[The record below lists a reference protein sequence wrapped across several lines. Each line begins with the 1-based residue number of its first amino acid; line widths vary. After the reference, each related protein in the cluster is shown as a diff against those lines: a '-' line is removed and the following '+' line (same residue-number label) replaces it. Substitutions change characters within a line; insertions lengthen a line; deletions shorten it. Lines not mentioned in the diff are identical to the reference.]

1 MKKRISTAATV
12 MTLMCC
18 GSASA
23 DEPVMLADVVVTA
36 TRTDTATEKIGGTS
50 VTVLNKEDITA
61 KQQTTVEEVLKDV
74 PGLDVVANGGP
85 GTSTSIFLRGADSK
99 NTLILVDGV
108 MFNDPSSANRAADL
122 GNLTTDNIERIE
134 VIKGPMS
141 ALYGSNAT
149 GGVIN
154 IITRKGA
161 GPPKSSFGME
171 GGSYNT
177 WKEYAGSSGS
187 IDHFNYS
194 LNISHTDSDGFS
206 IADHRNTRIPQA
218 GNTSESDGWR
228 NTTFSGRAGF
238 EINPVFEVEATLRAM
253 NSTVSLDNFGPGFSG
268 DRFSSWPYTAQPDGR
283 KNNHQ
288 DSEQYL
294 GRLDVKNRLF
304 DGFLKSD
311 LYYQLS
317 HQNRTG
323 YNNDGNQS
331 YDYLGENQ
339 ETGWQGTLTMAKTN
353 DLTLGTSYY
362 RENMKSE
369 SSGINEQTSDTKSL
383 WAGDQATL
391 FDSLNLAAAL
401 RYDEHDRF
409 GGKATYR
416 IAPSY
421 LIGSG
426 TTLKA
431 SYGTG
436 FRAPS
441 LFELYSVYGNV
452 NLRPEESRG
461 WDAGLEQKAFDDTVV
476 FGLTYFVMSF
486 EDRIAY
492 DFLTNTYQQA
502 TGETQSNG
510 VETFVRYK
518 PGNNLTLQADYTY
531 TNTEDPAG
539 SLLPRRPRNKF
550 GIHGQYH
557 IGKFGF
563 NTDLRWAGRRDESP
577 SAKDLNGKPVT
588 TLDPYTVVNLAATY
602 QLTDKVQLYGRID
615 NLFNEYYEEAWSYAT
630 PGRSAYAGIKMS
642 F

>member
-1 MKKRISTAATV
+1 MYCS
-12 MTLMCC
+12 
-18 GSASA
+18 SANA
-23 DEPVMLADVVVTA
+23 EEPVMLDDVVVSA
-36 TRTDTATEKIGGTS
+36 TRTDTTADKVGGTS
-50 VTVLNKEDITA
+50 VTVLNKEDIAA
-61 KQQTTVEEVLKDV
+61 KHQTTVEEVLKDV
-74 PGLDVVANGGP
+74 PGLDVVSNGGP
-85 GTSTSIFLRGADSK
+85 GTSTSIFLRGADVK

-108 MFNDPSSANRAADL
+108 MFNDPSSVDRSADL
-122 GNLTTDNIERIE
+122 ANLTTDNIERIE

-154 IITRKGA
+154 IITQKGT
-161 GPPKSSFGME
+161 GTPKSSFGVE

-187 IDHFNYS
+187 IDRFNYS

-206 IADHRNTRIPQA
+206 IADNRNTRIPHA
-218 GNTSESDGWR
+218 GNTSDSDGWR

-238 EINPVFEVEATLRAM
+238 EINPTFEVAATLRSM
-253 NSTVSLDNFGPGFSG
+253 NSTVNLDDFGPGYAG
-268 DRFSSWPYTAQPDGR
+268 DRFSSSWPPAAQPFGR
-283 KNNHQ
+283 KNDHM

-294 GRLDVKNRLF
+294 GRLDVKNKLF

-311 LYYQLS
+311 FYYQLS
-317 HQNRTG
+317 HQDRTG
-323 YNNDGNQS
+323 YDNDGNQS
-331 YDYLGENQ
+331 WDYLGENQ
-339 ETGWQGTLTMAKTN
+339 ETGWQGTFKVTKTN

-362 RENMKSE
+362 RESMKSE

-383 WAGDQATL
+383 WVGDQATL
-391 FDSLNLAAAL
+391 FDNLNLAIAL
-401 RYDEHDRF
+401 RYDDHDRF
-409 GGKATYR
+409 GDKATNR

-452 NLRPEESRG
+452 NLKPEESRG
-461 WDAGLEQKAFDDTVV
+461 WDVGLEQKV
-476 FGLTYFVMSF
+476 FGDKVICGLTYFVMNF

-502 TGETQSNG
+502 TGETKSNG
-510 VETFVRYK
+510 VETFIRYK
-518 PGNNLTLQADYTY
+518 PDKNLTLQADYTY
-531 TNTEDPAG
+531 TNTEDPDG
-539 SLLPRRPRNKF
+539 SLLPRRPRNKC

-563 NTDLRWAGRRDESP
+563 NTDLRWVGRREESTF
-577 SAKDLNGKPVT
+577 AKDLNGNPVT
-588 TLDPYTVVNLAATY
+588 SLDPYTVVNLAATY

-630 PGRSAYAGIKMS
+630 PGRSAYVGVKMS